1 MRLALSIEYIGKKY
15 YGWQKQNGD
24 STNTVQHHV
33 DSALSKIA
41 NHKIKSI
48 CSGRTD
54 TGVNALNQIIHFDT
68 ISRRSDKN
76 WIDGVNSNLPDD
88 IRLKKIYHVDDNFH
102 ARFLAKSRT
111 YKYFINIDPN
121 STIFNNAYT
130 CVLNDKISLSK
141 MQSSLKYINGVQD
154 YSSFRSSGCQANTA
168 IRNISSTSL
177 ERNKNIITFTITA
190 NAFLY
195 HMVRNITGT
204 LIDIGTGKILPSQ
217 LKSILNQRDRKYCS
231 KMAPANGLFLWSVAY
246 PRKYRIKYNSESVL
260 L

>member
-15 YGWQKQNGD
+15 YGWQKQNSK
-24 STNTVQHHV
+24 STNTVQHYV

-41 NHKIKSI
+41 NHKINSI

-68 ISRRSDKN
+68 FSRRSDKN

-102 ARFLAKSRT
+102 ARFHAKSRT
-111 YKYFINIDPN
+111 YKYFINTDSN

-130 CVLNDKISLSK
+130 YVVNDKISISK
-141 MQSSLKYINGVQD
+141 MKSSLKYIHGIQD

-168 IRNISSTSL
+168 IRNIISTSL
-177 ERNKNIITFTITA
+177 IKNKNIITFTITA

-195 HMVRNITGT
+195 HMVRNIIGT
-204 LIDIGTGKILPSQ
+204 LVDIGIGKIPPSQ
-217 LKSILNQRDRKYCS
+217 IKIILKHKDRKYCS
-231 KMAPANGLFLWSVAY
+231 KMAPPNGLFLWNVSY